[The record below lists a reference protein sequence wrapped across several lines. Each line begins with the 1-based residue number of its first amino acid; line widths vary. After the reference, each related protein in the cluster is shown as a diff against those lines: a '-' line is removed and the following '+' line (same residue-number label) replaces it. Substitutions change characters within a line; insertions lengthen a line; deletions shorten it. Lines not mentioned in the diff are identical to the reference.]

1 MPSLSY
7 SIRGNNILG
16 FLVSRFIVY
25 NLRPKVKMRSF
36 MIWHHIGTKLSQTGT
51 ALRFTWEIPYAR
63 MGIVKIYTQAENS
76 SPVCGLHHTLD
87 AGKKHK
93 VVIKTYAFPLSYHL
107 MNRYYLIVNGLKRC
121 L

>member
-36 MIWHHIGTKLSQTGT
+36 MIWHPIGTKLSQTGT
-51 ALRFTWEIPYAR
+51 ALLFTWEIPYVR
-63 MGIVKIYTQAENS
+63 MGIAKIYTQAENS
-76 SPVCGLHHTLD
+76 SPVCSLHYTLD

-93 VVIKTYAFPLSYHL
+93 VAIKTYLHTDISGKYDL
-107 MNRYYLIVNGLKRC
+107 VDQL
-121 L
+121 